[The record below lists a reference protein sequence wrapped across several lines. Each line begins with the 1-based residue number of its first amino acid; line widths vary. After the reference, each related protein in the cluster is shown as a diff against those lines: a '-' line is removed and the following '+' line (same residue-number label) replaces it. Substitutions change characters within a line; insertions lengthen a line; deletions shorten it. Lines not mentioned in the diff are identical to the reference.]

1 MNKNM
6 HRQWGE
12 KDMLFFCPK
21 NRVVWSCDRHGRVHK
36 YEDMPTYKLERKEI
50 PNGQKRRVN
59 DEK

>member
-21 NRVVWSCDRHGRVHK
+21 NRVVWSFDRHGRVHK
-36 YEDMPTYKLERKEI
+36 YEDMHTYKLERKEI
-50 PNGQKRRVN
+50 PNG
-59 DEK
+59 

>member
-21 NRVVWSCDRHGRVHK
+21 NKIVWSCDRHGKVHK

-50 PNGQKRRVN
+50 PNG
-59 DEK
+59 